1 MNDKKLTPEEELRD
15 QAKTSIAKKR
25 SAWQFLMITVLVN
38 SGLSVIWFFTTPGE
52 YFWPMWPMLGMGLG
66 VVLSLADAYG
76 ISFNRPITESAIDAE
91 VENLKRRG

>member
-1 MNDKKLTPEEELRD
+1 MDDKKLSAEEELRE

-38 SGLSVIWFFTTPGE
+38 AGLSLIWFFTSPGG

-76 ISFNRPITESAIDAE
+76 FSFNRPITDSAIDAE
-91 VENLKRRG
+91 IEKLKRRG